1 MKALLKGFEKDSL
14 HAWRNYVSAL
24 EKAIEGLERNLKEAV
39 EMRAVCTDEWC
50 RATEHV
56 IDEIGN
62 ALFAISEPRWSTVK
76 DSQRIRSLKRRLHD
90 LYARYKSAPRSRPAR
105 AARKRGA

>member
-14 HAWRNYVSAL
+14 NAWRNYVTAL
-24 EKAIEGLERNLKEAV
+24 EKALDQLDRELKEAV
-39 EMRAVCTDEWC
+39 ELRNVCTEEWC

-62 ALFAISEPRWSTVK
+62 ALFSISEPRWATEK
-76 DSQRIRSLKRRLHD
+76 DSRRIRSLRHRLHE
-90 LYARYKSAPRSRPAR
+90 LYAQYKGAPRSRPGR
-105 AARKRGA
+105 AVRKREG

>member
-14 HAWRNYVSAL
+14 NAWRNYVSAL
-24 EKAIEGLERNLKEAV
+24 EKAIDRLEGDLKEAAQ
-39 EMRAVCTDEWC
+39 MRTVCTDEWC

-62 ALFAISEPRWSTVK
+62 ALFSISEPRWSTAK
-76 DSQRIRSLKRRLHD
+76 DSRRIQTMKHRLHD
-90 LYARYKSAPRSRPAR
+90 LYARYKSTPRTPPAK
-105 AARKRGA
+105 ATRKRGA